1 MPSAFRPMLLRG
13 ISAVSS
19 ALTTIWPPRSPC
31 RSRLH
36 DELVH
41 SAQKIGGRVC
51 VLRICARGST
61 APCSKRMCGSRAT
74 PHNLAASQGQP
85 RTIQQEHSARDFLS
99 RQGLKSAGILCVF
112 QTFRTA
118 ESAKN
123 IRRRPKRNYA
133 VLPYITAL
141 LHRRRWTRSGRP
153 WAVPSAPAT
162 WAFPSG
168 FPSGFP
174 SAPSAP
180 PWGAPSPRRAWRPD
194 GCASRSSSG

>member
-1 MPSAFRPMLLRG
+1 MPSAFRPILLRG

-99 RQGLKSAGILCVF
+99 SRGSKCADVLCAP
-112 QTFRTA
+112 QAFRTDGA
-118 ESAKN
+118 AKN
-123 IRRRPKRNYA
+123 VRRRPKGNDA
-133 VLPYITAL
+133 VLPCTPGRGFL
-141 LHRRRWTRSGRP
+141 L
-153 WAVPSAPAT
+153 
-162 WAFPSG
+162 
-168 FPSGFP
+168 
-174 SAPSAP
+174 
-180 PWGAPSPRRAWRPD
+180 RPD
-194 GCASRSSSG
+194 SQRKRIRRSRNRWISAAGGSHRPPACTPLPRPDSGSCWYGGAHATSGPR

>member
-1 MPSAFRPMLLRG
+1 MACAVDESTRKFAVAPRDVEDAVPYNARPAALAGSPLSACPVPFYPVRYK
-13 ISAVSS
+13 SD
-19 ALTTIWPPRSPC
+19 T
-31 RSRLH
+31 
-36 DELVH
+36 
-41 SAQKIGGRVC
+41 KIGPAHLGEPVRF
-51 VLRICARGST
+51 LWQYRI
-61 APCSKRMCGSRAT
+61 
-74 PHNLAASQGQP
+74 
-85 RTIQQEHSARDFLS
+85 IQQEHSARDFLPI
-99 RQGLKSAGILCVF
+99 QGLKSAGILCVF

-123 IRRRPKRNYA
+123 IRRRTKRNYA

-141 LHRRRWTRSGRP
+141 LHRRLWTRSGRP
-153 WAVPSAPAT
+153 WAVPSAPAP
-162 WAFPSG
+162 WA